1 VPDSDDDWDDEL
13 GSLNG
18 YEWEDDEVEI
28 IAERPKQDAQ
38 AGGKRP
44 KVEEPIGQPDVIDNT
59 IETLQS

>member
-28 IAERPKQDAQ
+28 VAARPKQDPQ
-38 AGGKRP
+38 SDSKRP
-44 KVEEPIGQPDVIDNT
+44 KVADPTGEPELLDNL
-59 IETLQS
+59 IEKTPS